1 MAPNPPHALPGK
13 RWSEPDEGR
22 STHQPGTRE
31 QILDVAL
38 RLFSTKG
45 YEATSI
51 REISEELGLTKAA
64 LYYHFKNK
72 EDIFMALHLRL
83 HALTYEAITSIDF
96 RETSPEAWIDM
107 LDRLIDTAM
116 EHYDL
121 FLLQERNHVLLE
133 KVHVP
138 HDTSHGDVEQ
148 YFRAAVANEKIP
160 LVDRMRMAYAYK
172 AVMGVL
178 DLIGNEFADA
188 PTDQLAALL
197 REATHSLAMSGRGAS
212 KAQRTRKAG
221 GATPAARQSRTPTG
235 RPGRTSRQVS

>member
-1 MAPNPPHALPGK
+1 MAPPTPPHAVPGT
-13 RWSEPDEGR
+13 RWSAQDDPVAPPR
-22 STHQPGTRE
+22 PSTRE

-38 RLFSTKG
+38 HLFSTQG
-45 YEATSI
+45 YDATSV
-51 REISEELGLTKAA
+51 RQISEALGLTKAA

-83 HALTYEAITSIDF
+83 HALTYGAVTSIDY
-96 RETSPEAWIDM
+96 RETSPDAWIEM
-107 LDRLIDTAM
+107 LDRLTDTAM

-148 YFRAAVANEKIP
+148 YFRAAVANAKIP
-160 LVDRMRMAYAYK
+160 LAERVRMAYAYK

-178 DLIGNEFADA
+178 DLIGEEFADA
-188 PTDQLAALL
+188 PTEDLAPLL
-197 REATHSLAMSGRGAS
+197 REATHSLAM
-212 KAQRTRKAG
+212 KARR
-221 GATPAARQSRTPTG
+221 PAAKNPPAKARPVA
-235 RPGRTSRQVS
+235 PGRREPAQKRKSRRQVS